1 MKKKILLIEDDAIVR
16 DNTAEILTL
25 ASYFVITAKNGKE
38 GIDKAI
44 IHKPDLIICDI
55 LMPELNGYGVLQI
68 VLRNK
73 ELQRTPF
80 IFMTAKTKHE
90 DMRKGM
96 NLGASDYITK
106 PFEESELL
114 SAIESRFKRKEM
126 FDSDNDHDENIV
138 NKITNFKDIIKH
150 FGYKEKFKY
159 LKNTQIYCEGNNSN
173 HIFYII
179 KGEVKMVKNREDGK
193 EFITDILRE
202 KRFFGFTSFVQNKPH
217 NESAITIKKTTLIK
231 ITKVEFLKLVKQ
243 NPQLAINFLDILSE
257 NLDNVKS
264 HLFHLAYNSVRKKTA
279 DTLIQLNTINNN
291 NGTIEITRSNLA
303 NLIGVANETI
313 IRALTEFK
321 EDEIIETDR
330 SLIKIINLE
339 KLNNIK

>member
-25 ASYFVITAKNGKE
+25 ASYIVITAENGKE

-44 IHKPDLIICDI
+44 NYKPDLIICDI

-96 NLGASDYITK
+96 NLGASDYIIK

-114 SAIESRFKRKEM
+114 SAIESRLKRKEIY
-126 FDSDNDHDENIV
+126 DKNKDHDEYTV
-138 NKITNFKDIIKH
+138 NGITNFEDIIKY
-150 FGYKEKFKY
+150 FGHKEKFKY
-159 LKNTQIYCEGNNSN
+159 RKDTQVYCEGNNSN

-179 KGEVKMVKNREDGK
+179 RGEVKIVKNREDGK
-193 EFITDILRE
+193 EFIIDIFRE
-202 KRFFGFTSFVQNKPH
+202 QRFFGFTSFIQNIPH
-217 NESAITIKKTTLIK
+217 NESAVTTKKTILIK
-231 ITKVEFLKLVKQ
+231 ITKEEFLKLVKQ

-257 NLDNVKS
+257 NLDGVKS
-264 HLFHLAYNSVRKKTA
+264 HLFHLVYSSVRKKTA
-279 DTLIQLNTINNN
+279 DILLQLNTINNN
-291 NGTIEITRSNLA
+291 DGTVEISRSNLA
-303 NLIGVANETI
+303 NLIGIANESL
-313 IRALTEFK
+313 IRALTELK
-321 EDEIIETDR
+321 EDEIIEIDR
-330 SLIKIINLE
+330 SFIKIINLE